1 MHVVMKFVYQ
11 ENLKEA
17 NFHYAVFAVSNEKY
31 QNWKCFSNYSCNI
44 ILRRLD
50 VQTFL
55 SGFHEPFVNCLI
67 ENITH
72 HISRSH
78 RECLFSHLRSYED
91 NIAEAYYPPSQCL
104 FHKQNRFQDGNQP
117 SWDFFYEKIPPQ
129 YGSSTCGTLC
139 CSTTF
144 KIQL

>member
-44 ILRRLD
+44 ILRRLY

-55 SGFHEPFVNCLI
+55 SGFHEPFVNYLT
-67 ENITH
+67 ETITH
-72 HISRSH
+72 QISSGMFVLSSKIIRRQH
-78 RECLFSHLRSYED
+78 RWSILSSITVSFPQTEQISGWKSAFLRFLLWKDPTTVRVFYM
-91 NIAEAYYPPSQCL
+91 
-104 FHKQNRFQDGNQP
+104 R
-117 SWDFFYEKIPPQ
+117 DFVLQHNF
-129 YGSSTCGTLC
+129 
-139 CSTTF
+139 
-144 KIQL
+144 

>member
-31 QNWKCFSNYSCNI
+31 QNWKCFSNYPCNI

-55 SGFHEPFVNCLI
+55 SGFHEPFVNCLT
-67 ENITH
+67 ETITH
-72 HISRSH
+72 QISSWMFVLSSKIIRRQHCWSILSSITVSSPQT
-78 RECLFSHLRSYED
+78 EQISGWKSTFW
-91 NIAEAYYPPSQCL
+91 
-104 FHKQNRFQDGNQP
+104 RFLLWKDP
-117 SWDFFYEKIPPQ
+117 TTVRVFYMRDFVFQ
-129 YGSSTCGTLC
+129 HN
-139 CSTTF
+139 F
-144 KIQL
+144 